1 MIPITLGIIGFI
13 SDKYTCYILFN
24 VKSHATHKLLDN
36 IDFDC
41 KSILFIIEKKKNHI
55 TVFHICKD
63 IRQKPIL

>member
-36 IDFDC
+36 IDFDG
-41 KSILFIIEKKKNHI
+41 
-55 TVFHICKD
+55 
-63 IRQKPIL
+63 

>member
-24 VKSHATHKLLDN
+24 VKSHVSHKLLDN
-36 IDFDC
+36 IDFDSR
-41 KSILFIIEKKKNHI
+41 SILFIIKKKNHM